1 MGWGVAERAC
11 TAGPLLWPAGM
22 VFLDTTDP
30 PIRSLGEMSHNW
42 VVRQCFEGT
51 KQGAEVNG
59 LEEEVQRIT
68 EGLER
73 RGGRAEEK
81 GTRGLASDAGY
92 RSSAREEVRM
102 REGHDDA
109 TGGGGGV
116 QI

>member
-51 KQGAEVNG
+51 KQGTEVNG

-73 RGGRAEEK
+73 R
-81 GTRGLASDAGY
+81 
-92 RSSAREEVRM
+92 EEVELKRKGP
-102 REGHDDA
+102 EGWLLMQDTA
-109 TGGGGGV
+109 LL
-116 QI
+116 